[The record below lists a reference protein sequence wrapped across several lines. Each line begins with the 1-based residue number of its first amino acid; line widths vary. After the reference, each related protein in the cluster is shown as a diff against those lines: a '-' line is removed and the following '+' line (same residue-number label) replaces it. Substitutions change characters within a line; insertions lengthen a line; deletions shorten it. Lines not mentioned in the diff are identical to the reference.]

1 MLRTKERNECLYSL
15 VYQYIAEKNQN
26 EVYGRENSSALEYAK
41 GKLVGFCTAYEYSI
55 NEVQNFI
62 QIESKAWRILLKMEK

>member
-15 VYQYIAEKNQN
+15 
-26 EVYGRENSSALEYAK
+26 
-41 GKLVGFCTAYEYSI
+41 YEYSI

-62 QIESKAWRILLKMEK
+62 QIESKAGRILLKMEK

>member
-1 MLRTKERNECLYSL
+1 MLSAKERNECLYVL

-26 EVYGRENSSALEYAK
+26 KVYCRENSSAFEYAK
-41 GKLVGFCTAYEYSI
+41 GKLVGFCTAYEYNI

-62 QIESKAWRILLKMEK
+62 QIESKSGRILLKMEK

>member
-26 EVYGRENSSALEYAK
+26 KVYGREIHLHWNMQKVSWLDFVQLMNIVSMKCRISFKLNRKQGEY
-41 GKLVGFCTAYEYSI
+41 Y
-55 NEVQNFI
+55 
-62 QIESKAWRILLKMEK
+62 